1 MPNTSVLFSDFVANG
16 YKKEQVFAV
25 RQLGNNAD
33 LPKRIKKTLRPS
45 SDCQNQFKKPVSGML
60 IHVHTGTEIWLT

>member
-1 MPNTSVLFSDFVANG
+1 MAIG

-45 SDCQNQFKKPVSGML
+45 SDCQNQFKKPVSGKLML
-60 IHVHTGTEIWLT
+60 LHVHYAPENFKMLS